1 MSWRLAGAAWLAA
14 ALSLIFPPQCP
25 GCGAEV
31 GGRSAWCERCLNELW
46 QPRMLDTAERGM
58 PHVEDCRVLT
68 GYDGA
73 VRTLLHGLKFER
85 RRGDAAPLAWLVAMA
100 DEAELAGLQL
110 AGGVAVPVPLSAL
123 RREERGYNQVELIF
137 SAWCQAQG
145 MQWEDNALL
154 RRRHT
159 APQWELDRK
168 QRQENINGA
177 FYCNAPEKICHRH
190 ILLVD
195 DIVTTGATLEQ
206 CALALHQAG
215 AASVRALCLAHD

>member
-1 MSWRLAGAAWLAA
+1 MIGRLPGAGWLAA

-31 GGRSAWCERCLNELW
+31 AGRSAWCNRCLNELW
-46 QPRMLDTAERGM
+46 QPRILDTAERGM
-58 PHVEDCRVLT
+58 PHVEDCRALT

-100 DEAELAGLQL
+100 DAAELSRLDL
-110 AGGVAVPVPLSAL
+110 ASVMAVPVPLSSL
-123 RREERGYNQVELIF
+123 RREERGFNQVELIF
-137 SAWCQAQG
+137 AAWCKAQG
-145 MQWEDNALL
+145 MEWQDNLLL

-159 APQWELDRK
+159 APQWQLDR
-168 QRQENINGA
+168 QLRQQNINGA
-177 FYCNAPEKICHRH
+177 FSCNAPESIRHRK
-190 ILLVD
+190 ILLLD

-206 CALALHQAG
+206 CALTLRRAG
-215 AASVRALCLAHD
+215 AASVQALCLAHD

>member
-1 MSWRLAGAAWLAA
+1 MSRRIAGATWLDA
-14 ALSLIFPPQCP
+14 ALSLLFPPQCP

-31 GGRSAWCERCLNELW
+31 SGRSAWCTRCLNELW
-46 QPRMLDTAERGM
+46 KPRLLDTAEQGM
-58 PHVEDCRVLT
+58 PHVKECRALT

-73 VRTLLHGLKFER
+73 VRKLLHGLKFER
-85 RRGDAAPLAWLVAMA
+85 RRGDAAPLAWLVSMA
-100 DEAELAGLQL
+100 DAAELAGLFQ
-110 AGGVAVPVPLSAL
+110 AGDVAIPVPLSAL

-137 SAWCQAQG
+137 ADWCREQG
-145 MQWEDNALL
+145 MQWENNALL

-177 FYCNAPEKICHRH
+177 FVCNAPELIRH
-190 ILLVD
+190 SAVILLD

-215 AASVRALCLAHD
+215 AASVRAFCLAHD